1 MNIKYFFKVALFT
14 LSILLI
20 SCSVT
25 EEAPV
30 VIEETKSEVA
40 EEVKSEVS
48 EEKLNVLA
56 TTPMI
61 GDYVKEVGGDNI
73 NLTILMPPEA
83 NPHTYDPSPQDAGK
97 IADADLIFYVGLKYE
112 PAGLIKLLENSSSG
126 EEVLVEIGE
135 GVNPIE
141 FKEGGHEGHDDH
153 DEHEGHDDHDEHDEH
168 DEDKDHDEHEGHDDH
183 DEHDEH
189 DEDKDHDE
197 HEGHDDHDEHE
208 GHEGH
213 EGHDHGLYDPHF
225 WFDPMRVAMAAEL
238 IKDKLIEFDSANK
251 SEYESSANTYISEL
265 NDLDKSVSDLIDTVP
280 AKNRNLITTH
290 ESLGYLESRYGI
302 KILTTIIPSLD
313 SANEISPSQLVN
325 VIDMIKDNNIGVI
338 FVESEA
344 PSVYSET
351 ISSEAGIDLVTGLWV
366 ETLKENQ
373 SYSEFLMSN
382 VELIVENLDHEEHD
396 HHDDHDDHDDHED
409 HEDHD
414 DHDDHDDH
422 EGEK

>member
-61 GDYVKEVGGDNI
+61 GAYVKEVGGDNI

-97 IADADLIFYVGLKYE
+97 VADADLIFYVGLKYE

-141 FKEGGHEGHDDH
+141 FKEGG
-153 DEHEGHDDHDEHDEH
+153 
-168 DEDKDHDEHEGHDDH
+168 HEGHDDH

-238 IKDKLIEFDSANK
+238 IKDKLIEFDSVNK
-251 SEYESSANTYISEL
+251 SEYESSASTYISEL

-313 SANEISPSQLVN
+313 SANEISPAQLVN

-409 HEDHD
+409 HD